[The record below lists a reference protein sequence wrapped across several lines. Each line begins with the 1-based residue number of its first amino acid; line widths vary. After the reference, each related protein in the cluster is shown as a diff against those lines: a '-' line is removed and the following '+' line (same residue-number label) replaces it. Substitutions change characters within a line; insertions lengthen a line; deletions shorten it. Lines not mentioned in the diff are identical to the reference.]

1 MKEKILLKII
11 KMFGYY
17 IFKENK
23 NSLCIVSGH
32 AINRSEQRIT
42 QQTLLRIVS
51 ENALEFGE
59 HSVHFD
65 YKINQKK
72 HKQRKLDG
80 IFAKKYKGYIFVF
93 DKNKKLITTYQNNS
107 LADLLITRK

>member
-1 MKEKILLKII
+1 MKEKILLAII

-17 IFKENK
+17 IFRENK

-32 AINRSEQRIT
+32 AIDRSEQRMT
-42 QQTLLRIVS
+42 QQTLLKIVS
-51 ENALEFGE
+51 DNALEFGE

-72 HKQRKLDG
+72 RDKQV
-80 IFAKKYKGYIFVF
+80 A
-93 DKNKKLITTYQNNS
+93 
-107 LADLLITRK
+107 